1 MTCFVQPEDDENPEG
16 DDVGCDTQAEASTVK
31 TSTATRTTEGDTYAK
46 ASVVEMVV
54 ADAVVT
60 PHEAKIPQWLEV

>member
-31 TSTATRTTEGDTYAK
+31 TSTATRTTEGDT
-46 ASVVEMVV
+46 
-54 ADAVVT
+54 
-60 PHEAKIPQWLEV
+60 